1 MGVGQA
7 ERRGLEQLLEATK
20 GKLESTASLLA
31 KRESELVRLQES
43 LRANERMVEDLSQ
56 RKKDMAART
65 R

>member
-20 GKLESTASLLA
+20 GKLESTASLLT